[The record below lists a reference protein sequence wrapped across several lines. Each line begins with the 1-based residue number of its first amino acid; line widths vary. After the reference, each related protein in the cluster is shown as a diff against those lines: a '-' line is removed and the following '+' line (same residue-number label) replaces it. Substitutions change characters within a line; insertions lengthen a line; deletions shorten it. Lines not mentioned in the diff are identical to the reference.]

1 MMRRSCIVLFTILMA
16 VFVGRMRLE
25 AAPVDEPNDSAR
37 LGDAA
42 AVRLDSVAV
51 QLDSVAVQL
60 DRVALRLDSVAQRLD
75 GVSLQLGSL
84 GQLDS
89 VGDKD
94 HWKRVVLRRGWS
106 INDTTIVYPPV
117 LDFGAKVYR
126 WLNHALNYYDTA
138 YVVNPGKGK
147 KKFKVMIKNSN
158 WLDFYSGHLGKWGT
172 PLQLNSD
179 ITSLF
184 GFHISGMGLSFTY
197 MINARDL
204 LAGKFIRNRRLQF
217 SFTTSRIF
225 IEGYYRKN
233 DQSTV
238 HLHRLGRWMGDEIF
252 SGLMRE
258 GYGLDAYY
266 IFNHTHYSQ
275 AAAYCFSKY
284 QKRSSG
290 SLLAG
295 IYLSHQDVVMDMSIL
310 RSALQRQLPG
320 RKTDYRFRYRD
331 FGFMI
336 GYGYSWVFHHGWLF
350 NVTVVPSIG
359 YRHSFPNSI
368 EGKKSLLSTNLN
380 GGLALVRTA
389 GNFFYAF
396 NFNHEGH
403 WYQSTMHSF
412 YNSYSN
418 FDLTAGF
425 RF

>member
-1 MMRRSCIVLFTILMA
+1 MIKRGVILLLLAWM
-16 VFVGRMRLE
+16 GYL
-25 AAPVDEPNDSAR
+25 
-37 LGDAA
+37 
-42 AVRLDSVAV
+42 
-51 QLDSVAVQL
+51 
-60 DRVALRLDSVAQRLD
+60 
-75 GVSLQLGSL
+75 SLQAEDFKSL
-84 GQLDS
+84 DDS
-89 VGDKD
+89 ISLQDAVVSVLEMPDTNVVNDIKDKD
-94 HWKRVVLRRGWS
+94 AWKKRVLRRGWS
-106 INDTTIVYPPV
+106 INDTTIKYPVV
-117 LDFGAKVYR
+117 LDFGVRSYR

-138 YVVNPGKGK
+138 YVVNPGKTSGK
-147 KKFKVMIKNSN
+147 KWKIMLKNNN
-158 WLDFYSGHLGKWGT
+158 WLDFYSGHLSKWNT
-172 PLQLNSD
+172 SVQLNSRV
-179 ITSLF
+179 TSLF
-184 GFHISGMGLSFTY
+184 GFQICGMGLSFTY
-197 MINARDL
+197 MINVRDL

-225 IEGYYRKN
+225 VEAYYRKN
-233 DQSTV
+233 DESSV
-238 HLHRLGRWMGDEIF
+238 FLHRLGAWRGDYLF
-252 SGLMRE
+252 TGLKRE

-295 IYLSHQDVVMDMSIL
+295 IYLSHQDVVLDMSTL
-310 RSALQRQLPG
+310 SQELMKYLPDNE
-320 RKTDYRFRYRD
+320 TDYRFRYRD

-336 GYGYSWVFHHGWLF
+336 GYGYSWVFHHGWLYNITF
-350 NVTVVPSIG
+350 VPSIG

-380 GGLALVRTA
+380 CRMALVRTA

-403 WYQSTMHSF
+403 WYTSVNHSF

>member
-16 VFVGRMRLE
+16 VFVGRMRLA

-37 LGDAA
+37 LGDA
-42 AVRLDSVAV
+42 
-51 QLDSVAVQL
+51 
-60 DRVALRLDSVAQRLD
+60 VALRLDSVAVQ
-75 GVSLQLGSL
+75 
-84 GQLDS
+84 
-89 VGDKD
+89 
-94 HWKRVVLRRGWS
+94 
-106 INDTTIVYPPV
+106 
-117 LDFGAKVYR
+117 FGFKVYR

-336 GYGYSWVFHHGWLF
+336 GYGYSWVFHH
-350 NVTVVPSIG
+350 TPSI
-359 YRHSFPNSI
+359 
-368 EGKKSLLSTNLN
+368 
-380 GGLALVRTA
+380 
-389 GNFFYAF
+389 
-396 NFNHEGH
+396 
-403 WYQSTMHSF
+403 STMRGTGIKAPCTASTTATAT
-412 YNSYSN
+412 STSPPASVSRKMSN
-418 FDLTAGF
+418 FAAANGADWSNWSNWSNWTNWSHGKM
-425 RF
+425 

>member
-1 MMRRSCIVLFTILMA
+1 MMLKRTVILLMLAWLGCSLSLADDFQTLAPDDTIAQEVTVFEPVMLTDSSVL
-16 VFVGRMRLE
+16 
-25 AAPVDEPNDSAR
+25 
-37 LGDAA
+37 DA
-42 AVRLDSVAV
+42 
-51 QLDSVAVQL
+51 
-60 DRVALRLDSVAQRLD
+60 
-75 GVSLQLGSL
+75 
-84 GQLDS
+84 
-89 VGDKD
+89 KD
-94 HWKRVVLRRGWS
+94 AWKRRIFRKGWS

-117 LDFGAKVYR
+117 LDFGVKTYR
-126 WLNHALNYYDTA
+126 WLNHALNYYDSV
-138 YVVNPGKGK
+138 YVVNPGKGR

-158 WLDFYSGHLGKWGT
+158 WLDFYSGHLSKWET
-172 PLQLNSD
+172 PVQLNSD

-204 LAGKFIRNRRLQF
+204 LAGNFIRNRRLQF

-233 DQSTV
+233 DQSSV
-238 HLHRLGRWMGDEIF
+238 HIHRLGKWMGTELF
-252 SGLMRE
+252 NGLKRE

-284 QKRSSG
+284 QKRSAG
-290 SLLAG
+290 SLMAG
-295 IYLSHQDVVMDMSIL
+295 IYLSHQDVVMDMSEL
-310 RSALQRQLPG
+310 SDKLKEYLPNEV
-320 RKTDYRFRYRD
+320 TDYRFRYRD
-331 FGFMI
+331 FGFMV

-350 NVTVVPSIG
+350 NVTAVPSIG

-380 GGLALVRTA
+380 GRLALVRTA
-389 GNFFYAF
+389 GNFFYAL

-403 WYQSTMHSF
+403 WYQSVNHSF

-418 FDLTAGF
+418 LDVTAGF